1 MAISVLMVYQP
12 IESTR
17 EKESYW
23 RSYVAFYEKYWDGP
37 ATPQSSW
44 FGREY
49 DEFRESLSNRLGMGK
64 KEIQDCF
71 FLKDE
76 DGGYFIVPIGSEV
89 NINIFSA
96 ENIIPFEWFLMFSKD
111 EKHYFYTHTGF
122 GAIQQESI
130 YYNETVKNV
139 QERLKISKK
148 NIESALKNIE
158 VGSFQHMAE
167 TLKELSDKILNLEN
181 WLSGFDSKS
190 FIILNYGEICAHIEP
205 ESMKNE
211 DSVTEIHNVISLA
224 GEGKIDEAESA
235 LTYLTIKWNEIRSA
249 IKGERPQSTSTMQ

>member
-23 RSYVAFYEKYWDGP
+23 RSYVEFYKKYWDGP

-49 DEFRESLSNRLGMGK
+49 DEFRKSLSKQLGIGK

-71 FLKDE
+71 FLQDD
-76 DGGYFIVPIGSEV
+76 DGNYFIVPVGSEV

-96 ENIIPFEWFLMFSKD
+96 ENFIPYEWFLMFSKD
-111 EKHYFYTHTGF
+111 DKNYFYTHTGF
-122 GAIQQESI
+122 GAIQQEAI
-130 YYNETVKNV
+130 YYNGTVEQAQN
-139 QERLKISKK
+139 RLKAAKENIDSALN
-148 NIESALKNIE
+148 NIETGTSQD
-158 VGSFQHMAE
+158 FAE
-167 TLKELSDKILNLEN
+167 MLKELSDNIVNLEN
-181 WLSGFDSKS
+181 WLLGFDARS
-190 FIILNYGEICAHIEP
+190 FIILNYGEISNHIER

-211 DSVTEIHNVISLA
+211 DSVSEISSVLSLA
-224 GEGKIDEAESA
+224 GEGKLEEAQSA
-235 LTYLTIKWNEIRSA
+235 LRYLTTKWNEIRNV
-249 IKGERPQSTSTMQ
+249 ITGERPETSSTMQ

>member
-17 EKESYW
+17 EKENYW
-23 RSYVAFYEKYWDGP
+23 RSYVEFYEKYWDGP

-49 DEFRESLSNRLGMGK
+49 DEFRQSLSNQLGMGK
-64 KEIQDCF
+64 NEIQDCF
-71 FLKDE
+71 FLQDE
-76 DGGYFIVPIGSEV
+76 NENYFIVPVGSDV

-96 ENIIPFEWFLMFSKD
+96 ENFIPFEWFLMFSKE

-130 YYNETVKNV
+130 YYNGNV
-139 QERLKISKK
+139 EQAQKRLQVAKEYIDT
-148 NIESALKNIE
+148 ALNKIE
-158 VGSFQHMAE
+158 VGSCQEFAE
-167 TLKELSDKILNLEN
+167 MLKELTDNIVNLEN
-181 WLSGFDSKS
+181 WLSGFDQRSI
-190 FIILNYGEICAHIEP
+190 IILNYGEISNHIER

-211 DSVTEIHNVISLA
+211 DSVSEIYSILSLA
-224 GEGKIDEAESA
+224 GEGKINEAESA
-235 LTYLTIKWNEIRSA
+235 LTYLTSKWNSIRSA
-249 IKGERPQSTSTMQ
+249 ITGDRPQTSSTMQ